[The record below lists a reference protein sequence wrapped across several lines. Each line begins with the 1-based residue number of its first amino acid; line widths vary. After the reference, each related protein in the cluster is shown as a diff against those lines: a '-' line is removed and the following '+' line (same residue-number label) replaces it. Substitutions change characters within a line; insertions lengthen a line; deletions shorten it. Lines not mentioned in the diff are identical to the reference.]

1 MKRKK
6 IEGVEVYI
14 FFFGNKFM
22 LKYRMFKEI
31 GVRRIFGGDIGLV
44 SIFEGIYFINWVG
57 YFKK

>member
-44 SIFEGIYFINWVG
+44 SIFEGIYFIN
-57 YFKK
+57 